1 MFDLTGVFEVVV
13 FKNDVGLTVVV
24 DDDVGNVLF
33 PNSCE

>member
-1 MFDLTGVFEVVV
+1 MFDLTSVFEVV

-33 PNSCE
+33 PNPYE